1 MAAICAP
8 VGAGFST
15 GSFPI
20 FDGLLDDDE
29 DEDELELLFVFSLLV
44 RLHAATTRTKAI
56 IASAFFIGRYSSFLE
71 VNWQRPFTGTLN
83 ASQILAFFK

>member
-1 MAAICAP
+1 MAARCAA

-29 DEDELELLFVFSLLV
+29 DELELLFVFSLLV
-44 RLHAATTRTKAI
+44 RLHAATTSTKAI
-56 IASAFFIGRYSSFLE
+56 IASAFFIE
-71 VNWQRPFTGTLN
+71 
-83 ASQILAFFK
+83 